1 TIRIP
6 MRSRPWRSGSKA
18 TSRRPAR
25 CRPTT
30 TAATRSPTAA
40 EPARR
45 PSSGAGFDRAF
56 GVGRPARPAGG
67 VEARLDSGH
76 SQGQGVVAGGDSGPA
91 VDADRP
97 LERTQSGEPL
107 PQGGLVE
114 EGPLMDV
121 AGGRGALR
129 PGNVPGPR
137 IHGFGLP
144 AEALAR
150 AGVEQHPVPS

>member
-1 TIRIP
+1 
-6 MRSRPWRSGSKA
+6 
-18 TSRRPAR
+18 
-25 CRPTT
+25 
-30 TAATRSPTAA
+30 
-40 EPARR
+40 
-45 PSSGAGFDRAF
+45 AF

-97 LERTQSGEPL
+97 LERTQRGEPL

-137 IHGFGLP
+137 GLRSP
-144 AEALAR
+144 AR
-150 AGVEQHPVPS
+150 ASSSTPSQAATASASMTGSEFGEMVM